1 MSVICKNCLQLETT
15 ALRITGC
22 ADSMRWYSDKIGK
35 LAPFLGDTGTEYRSK
50 EPEGY
55 INFIQYE
62 DAEIVTLCGCE

>member
-1 MSVICKNCLQLETT
+1 
-15 ALRITGC
+15 
-22 ADSMRWYSDKIGK
+22 MRWYSDKIGK